1 MESSP
6 FNVLLPKNVPH
17 ILERIFLSLDYETL
31 KTCFKVSKRWHGF
44 LSSEAFQ
51 KRAKSVFHK
60 EILDDEKKLR
70 HASHVGDTRKVRSL
84 LFRGIMLNINCVG
97 HLGIWGVEE
106 LATPLCEAAWGG
118 HNGQNDVMKILLEEG
133 ADPNKGDKRG
143 RTPLYV
149 AAYRGN
155 MGAVQMLLDAGADP
169 NSGNSNG
176 DTPLS
181 KAADVGNK
189 EMIKLLLERGASVAN
204 MEELHYIKLIRSIPA
219 IERI

>member
-1 MESSP
+1 MDQRRLRYAAYRVDIEE
-6 FNVLLPKNVPH
+6 VK
-17 ILERIFLSLDYETL
+17 SL
-31 KTCFKVSKRWHGF
+31 
-44 LSSEAFQ
+44 LSS
-51 KRAKSVFHK
+51 
-60 EILDDEKKLR
+60 
-70 HASHVGDTRKVRSL
+70 G
-84 LFRGIMLNINCVG
+84 MLNINKD
-97 HLGIWGVEE
+97 HMT
-106 LATPLCEAAWGG
+106 TPLCEAAWGG

-219 IERI
+219 IEQI